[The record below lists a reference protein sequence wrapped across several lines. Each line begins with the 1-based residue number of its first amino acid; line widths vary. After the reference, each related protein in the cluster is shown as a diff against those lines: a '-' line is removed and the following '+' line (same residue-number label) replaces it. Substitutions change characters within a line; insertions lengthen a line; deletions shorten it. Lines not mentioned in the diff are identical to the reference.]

1 MNQTRVRVPV
11 YFPYTFS
18 LVVVQLIV
26 EILILMVVSAVLF
39 TYVSKSAS
47 SAPTKIGM
55 EEPNIAWPEQESEPS
70 VSNVEKNVRKTKRDK
85 ELVSTVN

>member
-39 TYVSKSAS
+39 TYVSS
-47 SAPTKIGM
+47 SVSGAPTKM
-55 EEPNIAWPEQESEPS
+55 AQDEPNIDWPEQESEPS
-70 VSNVEKNVRKTKRDK
+70 VPVEKNMRKNKREK
-85 ELVSTVN
+85 ELVPPVN